1 MATPTSYDLT
11 YDTPCD
17 VEGGCGDSPCGGKVE
32 FNARPQVFCKE
43 VTINGRTVVVPAA
56 ITVGGQT
63 FTPKTVVANNGT
75 FICLAV

>member
-1 MATPTSYDLT
+1 MATPTNYDLV

-17 VEGGCGDSPCGGKVE
+17 VEAGCGDSPCGGKVE
-32 FNARPQVFCKE
+32 FNARPQVFCKD
-43 VTINGRTVVVPAA
+43 VKVVPSS
-56 ITVGGQT
+56 ITVGGLT